1 MLKIRLILAFI
12 ILLSVLPEVR
22 AQQVNR
28 RVCDTIPYEFV
39 HDKIII
45 PVTVNGVDVKYIVD
59 TGGQTGTV
67 REVAVDMGAMST
79 GGARSVSDVNSL
91 GQTFETGV
99 LREIELSPNY
109 KLARLETLVF
119 PANGFFRD
127 LGVAGILGGDAFAGT
142 VVTFDARSKIMIIN
156 YPYRPSGLKITE
168 GVEMYAGPSHHSIVD
183 VDFGGVTKRVLFDT
197 GASGFL
203 LLSSGDYEEL
213 RDRVE
218 NEKVAE
224 AFGVG
229 SIGIGGLNLDKPIEI
244 DKVAIGEMHFLG
256 KKFID
261 VGSVTITMGMSI
273 LGVDMLQYGR
283 VIIDYARNRF
293 YFFPYDDGIQN
304 MGGAPRTWEAGILP
318 VKGHFEVT
326 TVWDSARGKL
336 ALGDRVV
343 NINGQ
348 DLSGVKQSQLEINAI
363 LDAIEGDHAYI
374 VILKDGE
381 ERKVGINKL

>member
-1 MLKIRLILAFI
+1 MLKIRLILAFVA
-12 ILLSVLPEVR
+12 LSFVSPEVR
-22 AQQVNR
+22 AQQTR

-45 PVTVNGVDVKYIVD
+45 PVTVNGVTVKYIID
-59 TGGQTGTV
+59 TGGQTGTM
-67 REVAVDMGAMST
+67 REVAVDMGATST

-91 GQTFETGV
+91 GQTFETGI
-99 LREIELSPNY
+99 LRDVELSPNY

-119 PANGFFRD
+119 PVNGFFRD

-142 VVTFDARSKIMIIN
+142 VVTFDARNKIMVIN
-156 YPYRPSGLKITE
+156 YPYRPLGLKITE
-168 GVEMYAGPSHHSIVD
+168 GVEMYPGQAHHSVVD

-203 LLSSGDYEEL
+203 LLASGDYAEL
-213 RDRVE
+213 KDRVE

-244 DKVAIGEMHFLG
+244 DKVAIGEMNFLG
-256 KKFID
+256 KKFTA
-261 VGSVTITMGMSI
+261 VGSITIKMGMSI
-273 LGVDMLQYGR
+273 LGVDMLRYGR

-293 YFFPYDDGIQN
+293 YFFPYDDEVQD
-304 MGGAPRTWEAGILP
+304 MGGAPRTWEIGILP

-326 TVWDSARGKL
+326 TVWDSARDRL

-348 DLSGVKQSQLEINAI
+348 DLSGVKQSQLEIDALLN
-363 LDAIEGDHAYI
+363 AIEGDRAYV
-374 VILKDGE
+374 VILKDGK
-381 ERKVGINKL
+381 ERKVEINKL